1 MSVETLMCVLTK
13 LMFLL
18 LLFFYFVLNI
28 PLMTDVFS
36 MGSLNVNGAR
46 EAKRR
51 ALIYETFKT
60 KQLDVLFLQE
70 THSCCENEGVWR
82 REWEGE
88 VVLSHNTSLSGGE
101 RGICRTLRTGGLC
114 LCFVWITSFCPKP
127 LPTG

>member
-46 EAKRR
+46 ETKKGHSFMRLLKQNKLMSFFYKRP
-51 ALIYETFKT
+51 I
-60 KQLDVLFLQE
+60 
-70 THSCCENEGVWR
+70 
-82 REWEGE
+82 
-88 VVLSHNTSLSGGE
+88 VVLKMREIG
-101 RGICRTLRTGGLC
+101 
-114 LCFVWITSFCPKP
+114 
-127 LPTG
+127 